1 MVRPKRK
8 LKSRMIL
15 GGMDF
20 GSSEDPCTNQ
30 EPQMMMAELPAV
42 KESGF
47 WNLSL
52 PKRKEAVRSEE
63 TPQRKNPST
72 IQRLKEKGWTKV
84 NQLVSSPGNLMKN
97 LQMVLNGE
105 GVEGVLPGDAVGDSR
120 GKGDHLAS
128 SRSPIKCANTNFSL
142 VSHQSSN
149 DTTPTAKECEFPYSI
164 TFHFST
170 LPPTGHQEREQFLS

>member
-8 LKSRMIL
+8 LKSRITL
-15 GGMDF
+15 DGMDF
-20 GSSEDPCTNQ
+20 GSSDDPCTNQ

-97 LQMVLNGE
+97 LQTVLNE
-105 GVEGVLPGDAVGDSR
+105 KGVEGVLPGDAVGDAR
-120 GKGDHLAS
+120 GEGDNLAS
-128 SRSPIKCANTNFSL
+128 AWGPIKCANTNF
-142 VSHQSSN
+142 
-149 DTTPTAKECEFPYSI
+149 
-164 TFHFST
+164 
-170 LPPTGHQEREQFLS
+170 